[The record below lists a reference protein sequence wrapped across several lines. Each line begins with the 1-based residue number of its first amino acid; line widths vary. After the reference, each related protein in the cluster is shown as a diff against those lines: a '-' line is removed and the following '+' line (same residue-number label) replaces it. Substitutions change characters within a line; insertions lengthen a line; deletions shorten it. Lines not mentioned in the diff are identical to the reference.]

1 MPVILN
7 NKNMAISDS
16 IPKQRYSKYSLWQR
30 LSQIY
35 FNESK
40 HFSPLWI
47 FFHPKKTK
55 TKDIQ
60 GKNLDAT

>member
-16 IPKQRYSKYSLWQR
+16 IPKQRYSKYALWQR

-40 HFSPLWI
+40 HFSPCGYFSI
-47 FFHPKKTK
+47 QK

-60 GKNLDAT
+60 GKKLDAT